1 MLDTLKLYKFVT
13 LTSPSIFL
21 VAIPIVGDETYKKN
35 LEIIRFLAE
44 ISRWPFPSLCIP
56 DPQTLDQENS
66 ESQRSDSRNDG
77 SLNAQKTTAV
87 DL

>member
-44 ISRWPFPSLCIP
+44 ISRWPFSSLCIP